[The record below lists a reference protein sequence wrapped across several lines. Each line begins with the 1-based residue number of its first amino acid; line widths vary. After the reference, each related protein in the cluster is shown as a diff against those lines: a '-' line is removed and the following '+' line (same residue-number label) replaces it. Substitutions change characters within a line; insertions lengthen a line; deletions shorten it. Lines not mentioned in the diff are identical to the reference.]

1 MNNWVNGQLHEAF
14 ILYKSSIKRL
24 AFALQF
30 ATYINIL
37 PFSNSR
43 VSGEHFSSSVP
54 SNLSESENIIS
65 PCYLIFQT
73 RQLMTF
79 QYA

>member
-1 MNNWVNGQLHEAF
+1 MVNYIKHLFYTKVQLKDWHL
-14 ILYKSSIKRL
+14 LYNLQHTLISI
-24 AFALQF
+24 
-30 ATYINIL
+30 IL

-43 VSGEHFSSSVP
+43 VSGEHFSLSVP

-73 RQLMTF
+73 RQLMKF